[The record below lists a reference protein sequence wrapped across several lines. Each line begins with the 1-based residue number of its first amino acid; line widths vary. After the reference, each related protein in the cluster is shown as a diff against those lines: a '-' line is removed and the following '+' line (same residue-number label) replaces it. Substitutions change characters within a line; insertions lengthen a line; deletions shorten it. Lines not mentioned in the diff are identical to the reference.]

1 MASSVRGS
9 GSLVLTAGPPAPGED
24 LGNIYQQVGDTWVPM
39 EGNILWGPMAVF
51 ALSDNVIGRRRLRGR
66 PTLPGSGALTGTDP
80 LGRIEVHD
88 LTPTDLPAN
97 FQTCSGWGT
106 SDGGTVFI
114 GGGTGDAQNNNNLGY
129 MYRWDRG

>member
-1 MASSVRGS
+1 MVGQFYRDQVLSPGLIHWDGS
-9 GSLVLTAGPPAPGED
+9 KFT
-24 LGNIYQQVGDTWVPM
+24 
-39 EGNILWGPMAVF
+39 
-51 ALSDNVIGRRRLRGR
+51 
-66 PTLPGSGALTGTDP
+66 
-80 LGRIEVHD
+80 D